1 MNMTIGIASLC
12 GAQSVPC
19 LIPQPDQIAVQDGHF
34 QVTDKTVI
42 TASGEARFQA
52 DLLIESLAPAM
63 GARLKLLEQASND
76 TDIISLVLE
85 HSLSESLGEEGYR
98 LDVSS
103 QSIRIQARKPT
114 GLFYGIQTL
123 RQLLP
128 PAILSLQPV
137 EQIQWTVPCVS
148 IVDAPR
154 FGWRGLMLD
163 PARHFIPVPDVKR
176 YIDIMAL
183 HKYNRLHFHLTDEPG
198 WRIEIKKYPDLTRVG
213 SRMDWT
219 ELQSDTPSPDQAHC
233 VGFYTQD
240 EIRDLVRYAAQRH
253 ILIVPEIEMP
263 AHSTAAIVSYPQLSL
278 NAKELSSLSPEQR
291 WKAKER
297 LLAARPQTISF
308 LQDVLLEVLEL
319 FPSPW
324 IHIGGDEAEIIH
336 WKNSPEMQDNI
347 QQLGL
352 KDETELHGWFM
363 RQMDSFVTQHGR
375 RTIGWDEILQGG
387 LAPGATVMSWRGQ
400 EGGITAA
407 QAGHDVIMAPTSH
420 TYFDYYQGP
429 PQSEPKAIGGD
440 LPLEK
445 VLQFE
450 LVPSVLNA
458 EQARHILGGQGQLW
472 GEFISDTRHLQY
484 MTWPRAAALAE
495 ILWSSKPDRNPE
507 SFRSR
512 LTGHLKRLDAAQV
525 YYRPL

>member
-1 MNMTIGIASLC
+1 MEMNIGFVSLC
-12 GAQSVPC
+12 VAQSVPC
-19 LIPQPDQIAVQDGHF
+19 IIPQPIQIAVQEGLF
-34 QVTDKTVI
+34 QVTDKTLVA
-42 TASGEARFQA
+42 ASGEARFEA
-52 DLLIESLAPAM
+52 ALLIDSLAPAM
-63 GARLKLLEQASND
+63 GFRLNLLEQASSD
-76 TDIISLVLE
+76 TDIISLALE
-85 HSLSESLGEEGYR
+85 PSLSESLGEEGYR
-98 LDVSS
+98 LDVTP
-103 QSIRIQARKPT
+103 QSIRIQARKPA

-123 RQLLP
+123 RQLFP
-128 PAILSLQPV
+128 PAALSLQAV
-137 EQIQWTVPCVS
+137 ENTQWTVPCVS
-148 IVDAPR
+148 IVDVPR

-163 PARHFIPVPDVKR
+163 PARHFISVPDVKR

-198 WRIEIKKYPDLTRVG
+198 WRIEIKKYPVLTRIG

-219 ELQSDTPSPDQAHC
+219 EMQSQNPSPDQARC

-240 EIRDLVRYAAQRH
+240 EIRDLVRYAARRH

-278 NAKELSSLSPEQR
+278 NAKELSALTLEQR
-291 WKAKER
+291 WSKKEQ
-297 LLAARPQTISF
+297 LLAARPQTLSF
-308 LQDVLLEVLEL
+308 LQDVLLEVFDL

-336 WKNSPEMQDNI
+336 WKNNQEMQDNI

-352 KDETELHGWFM
+352 QDETELHGWFM

-429 PQSEPKAIGGD
+429 PQSEPKAMGGN

-450 LVPSVLNA
+450 PVPSVLNA

-495 ILWSSKPDRNPE
+495 ILWSSKPDRNLE

-512 LTGHLKRLDAAQV
+512 LAEHLKRLDAAQTR
-525 YYRPL
+525 YRPL